1 MLVDEDVARFD
12 IAVDITSGVG
22 VVEGAPDLLQQLG
35 HVVGMEGSVGGDD
48 RFQRL
53 PAHELHDDEGRAV
66 VLADVIDIDDVGV
79 GEGGGRARLAL
90 EAGAEARIG
99 GELRPR
105 RLDRHVAAEEEIVT
119 EVDGRHA
126 ALAEAATDAIASFDQ
141 CLRLD
146 DHARDCRPVY
156 RCGTPRRLSA

>member
-1 MLVDEDVARFD
+1 
-12 IAVDITSGVG
+12 
-22 VVEGAPDLLQQLG
+22 
-35 HVVGMEGSVGGDD
+35 MEWSVGGND

-66 VLADVIDIDDVGV
+66 VLADVVDVDDVPV

-90 EAGAEARIG
+90 EADAEARIG
-99 GELRPR
+99 GELRSR

-119 EVDGRHA
+119 EVDDRHPS
-126 ALAEAATDAIASFDQ
+126 LAETAADAIATFDQ